1 MWKPCNCGYKIDNSL
16 LPDFYS
22 SRKASVVTLNLLIS
36 GYQPSKDED
45 KWNSI
50 QQYSSLSNL
59 QEKEQESYFPSL
71 GKISFNFAEG
81 SKFYLH
87 IHD

>member
-1 MWKPCNCGYKIDNSL
+1 MWKPCNCKYKIDNFL

-81 SKFYLH
+81 GKFYLH